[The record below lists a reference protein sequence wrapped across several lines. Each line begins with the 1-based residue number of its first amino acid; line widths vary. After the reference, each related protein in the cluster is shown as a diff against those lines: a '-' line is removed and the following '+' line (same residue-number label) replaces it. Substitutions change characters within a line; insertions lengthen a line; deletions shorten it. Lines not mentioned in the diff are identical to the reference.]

1 MCMLWSGDLREC
13 RARVAIRTSME
24 NGGAATMNTAK
35 TVPLGTSAS
44 EITTFEEGDPYENPW
59 VLGQAPVENI
69 DVGPYD
75 AGWPVL
81 YETLKSRIEIALAG
95 KARAIEHVGST
106 AVPALPA
113 KPVIDID
120 VIVDDPRDE
129 GAYVPA
135 LAELGYA
142 LSIRERSWYQ
152 HRMLRHESPRINLH
166 VFGPNC
172 PEHIRHILF
181 RDWLSAHS
189 EDRDSYADAKVRAAN
204 GAETVRDYNLRKQR
218 VIREIYTKIFDAYG
232 LLPANR
238 GPL

>member
-1 MCMLWSGDLREC
+1 
-13 RARVAIRTSME
+13 
-24 NGGAATMNTAK
+24 MNTEK
-35 TVPLGTSAS
+35 TVPLWTGAS
-44 EITTFEEGDPYENPW
+44 EITIFEEGDPYENPW
-59 VLGQAPVENI
+59 VSGQAPVENI
-69 DVGPYD
+69 EVGPYD

-106 AVPALPA
+106 AVPGLPA

-129 GAYVPA
+129 DAYVPA
-135 LAELGYA
+135 LGEFGYT
-142 LSIRERSWYQ
+142 LTIREQSWYQ

-172 PEHIRHILF
+172 PEYFRHILF
-181 RDWLSAHS
+181 RNWLSAHPD
-189 EDRDSYADAKVRAAN
+189 DRDLYADAKRRAAS
-204 GAETVRDYNLRKQR
+204 GAETMQEYNLRKQR
-218 VIREIYTKIFDAYG
+218 VIREIYTKIFDFHG

-238 GPL
+238 GTR